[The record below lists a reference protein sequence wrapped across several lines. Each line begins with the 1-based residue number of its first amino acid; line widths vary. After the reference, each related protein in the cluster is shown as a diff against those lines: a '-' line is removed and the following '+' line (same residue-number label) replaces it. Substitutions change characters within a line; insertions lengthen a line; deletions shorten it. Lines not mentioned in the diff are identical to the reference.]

1 MDEELEYLRWFFQ
14 EADFG
19 PAHGD
24 VIEIMNQK
32 YTESGRTLP
41 EGYDPDEEE

>member
-1 MDEELEYLRWFFQ
+1 MDEELKFLRWFFQ

-24 VIEIMNQK
+24 VIEMIKTDYEATGNV
-32 YTESGRTLP
+32 LP
-41 EGYDPDEEE
+41 EGYGHEE